1 MRIFLGLVAIV
12 IGFVIVWKTEVFL
25 NFFGRVEWA
34 EKHLGYEGGSR
45 LFYKLIGLLIII
57 IGVFAATNLLG
68 GIVLTVFKPL
78 FKGLEMTQQ

>member
-12 IGFVIVWKTEVFL
+12 IGFVIVWKTEAFL

-45 LFYKLIGLLIII
+45 LFYKLIGLSIII
-57 IGVFAATNLLG
+57 IGVFAATNMLG
-68 GIVLTVFKPL
+68 GIIMAIFKPL
-78 FKGLEMTQQ
+78 FRGMEMTQ